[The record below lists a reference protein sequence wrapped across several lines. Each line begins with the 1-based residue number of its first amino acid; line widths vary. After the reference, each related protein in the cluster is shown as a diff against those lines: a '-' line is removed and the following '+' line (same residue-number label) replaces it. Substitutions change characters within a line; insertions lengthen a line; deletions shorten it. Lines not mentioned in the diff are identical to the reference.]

1 MDTTADHGGK
11 KGPDGDRSASYAPYP
26 KLTPED
32 IAPPPAAAT
41 TMPPESNPYV
51 VPSAASSSSNN
62 TMDTVRV
69 VLEKFGKKVN
79 VAAKK
84 TEDFA
89 GDFWQHLKTG
99 PSIADAAMGRIAQTT
114 KVISEGGYDNIFHQ
128 TFKTLPEE
136 KLKKTYAC
144 YLSASAGPVMGVLYL
159 STAKLAFCSDNPLSY
174 KVRDQTQWTYYKVII
189 PLHQIR
195 SVNPTASNVKLGEKY
210 IQVVSIDN
218 HEFWFMGLVNYDSA
232 VKNLQEAVQ
241 DARI

>member
-1 MDTTADHGGK
+1 
-11 KGPDGDRSASYAPYP
+11 
-26 KLTPED
+26 
-32 IAPPPAAAT
+32 
-41 TMPPESNPYV
+41 MPPESNLYV
-51 VPSAASSSSNN
+51 VPSAAPSSSNN

-89 GDFWQHLKTG
+89 RDFWQHLKTG
-99 PSIADAAMGRIAQTT
+99 PSIADAAMGRIAQIT
-114 KVISEGGYDNIFHQ
+114 KV
-128 TFKTLPEE
+128 
-136 KLKKTYAC
+136 
-144 YLSASAGPVMGVLYL
+144 V
-159 STAKLAFCSDNPLSY
+159 
-174 KVRDQTQWTYYKVII
+174 I

-195 SVNPTASNVKLGEKY
+195 SVNPTASKAKLGEKY
-210 IQVVSIDN
+210 TQVVSIDN